1 MITDRTEPPPVSPDI
16 EIRWQRGLPVGEAA
30 ALRSTAIVADDE
42 MGYSAALAGEVWRS
56 ESVATASVYTHLRR
70 HDIPVVP
77 RGHLAAVLTVAP
89 LGDGVGAADLLVAPA
104 FRSMGVATSVAESLL
119 RDGVGGADRRS
130 AAATTA
136 PFDRVLLCAYGSHP
150 AASRIAARF
159 AAMPTGSRTHLIL
172 PSRSDFDASRA
183 VGMPGSGAVS
193 TRLARQRARPTPD
206 EWSVFGEPVRDRIR
220 LEVAGADDRAIGY
233 ADVSRTGEIG
243 AVHDV
248 RGPDGDQAA
257 FDTAVQVVCQAVR
270 YLTDGGATAVHTSV
284 RSASG
289 AEFDAFRAAAF
300 QRDRTDLLFS
310 GAPQAMRRRL
320 RAHDVAE

>member
-1 MITDRTEPPPVSPDI
+1 MIADHTEPPPAPPDI
-16 EIRWQRGLPVGEAA
+16 EIRWQRGLPTGEPA
-30 ALRSTAIVADDE
+30 ALRSAAIAADDE

-56 ESVATASVYTHLRR
+56 DSAATASVYTHLRR
-70 HDIPVVP
+70 HDIPAAP

-104 FRSMGVATSVAESLL
+104 FRSMGVATSVVESLL
-119 RDGVGGADRRS
+119 RD
-130 AAATTA
+130 AATAA
-136 PFDRVLLCAYGSHP
+136 PFERVLLCAYGSHP
-150 AASRIAARF
+150 ATSRIAARF
-159 AAMPTGSRTHLIL
+159 GVMPAGSRTHLIL
-172 PSRSDFDASRA
+172 PSRSDLDASRA
-183 VGMPGSGAVS
+183 VGMPRPGAVR
-193 TRLARQRARPTPD
+193 TRLVRQGARPTPD

-220 LEVAGADDRAIGY
+220 IEVAGADDQAIGY

-248 RGPDGDQAA
+248 RGPDGDPAA

-270 YLTDGGATAVHTSV
+270 YLADGGAAAVHTSV

-320 RAHDVAE
+320 RAHDVPE